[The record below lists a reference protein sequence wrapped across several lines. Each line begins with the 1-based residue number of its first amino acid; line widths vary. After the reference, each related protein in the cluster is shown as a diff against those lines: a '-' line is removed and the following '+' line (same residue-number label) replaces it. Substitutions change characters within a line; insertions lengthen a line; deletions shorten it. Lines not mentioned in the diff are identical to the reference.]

1 MTASKLVLNA
11 SSGVGGAGLDV
22 DEVFNTFLYEAT
34 GDTSYNAGNGSD
46 NAINNG
52 IDLSG
57 EGGLVWIKSREHS
70 SSPGLYDTGHFLYD
84 TVRGAG
90 KYIRTNR
97 TNGQATASDSLKS
110 FNSNGFTLGKDS
122 DSQGVNYQN
131 RISGE
136 DHVSWTFRKA
146 KKFFDIV
153 TWSGNGGGARNISHN
168 LNTTVGMMLVRRYD
182 GTEDWGV
189 YHRRGNNG
197 TNDEQYV
204 ANLHTNAG
212 FSDSDYFNDTA
223 PTSTQFTVNSG
234 RNISGRNYIA
244 YLFAHNNN
252 DGGFGPD
259 GDQDIIKC
267 ASYTGNGSSTGPV
280 IDLGFEPQFLM
291 IKSAS
296 AGGSD
301 NDWYVVDTM
310 RGFEALPQH
319 DAGSQFLKWNTSDN
333 EPSSGQAQRVA
344 VNSTGFSPIGNSTG
358 WNINNQ
364 TYIYMAIRRG
374 PLNEPENATDVFQPN
389 AYTGAGGSGQTV
401 SLNIT
406 PDMVINMSRSTS
418 GDSVALNDRL
428 RGSGKELYTSGT
440 GGESSY
446 PSQGMQL
453 DHTNGLRTQSY
464 RDTNN
469 ATYLNLCWKRAPSY
483 FDIVA
488 YTGTGSTRTV
498 SHKLGVTP
506 EMMWVKRRDGVG
518 QWNVYH
524 KNLDASNP
532 GHKYIILNSH
542 IAAGDSDSIWNDTS
556 PTSSSFTV
564 ADADSVNASGGTFI
578 AYLFASVDGISKVG
592 SFSHT
597 SGSDTNVDC
606 GFSNGARFILYKRS
620 DGSHRWRVFDS
631 VRGIVS
637 GGDPFLELDDAGGE
651 TTGDYVDPLS
661 SGFTVT
667 NNNDTGS
674 YIFYAIA

>member
-1 MTASKLVLNA
+1 MTASKLALNA

-70 SSPGLYDTGHFLYD
+70 NPVGNYDTGHFLYD

-136 DHVSWTFRKA
+136 DHVSFTFRKA

-153 TWSGNGGGARNISHN
+153 TYTGNATAGRTVSHN
-168 LNTTVGMMLVRRYD
+168 LGSVPGMIIVKC
-182 GTEDWGV
+182 TSEAQHWAV
-189 YHRRGNNG
+189 YHRSQGATKYALLSNTDAFSTYAG
-197 TNDEQYV
+197 TW
-204 ANLHTNAG
+204 
-212 FSDSDYFNDTA
+212 NDTE
-223 PTSTQFTVNSG
+223 PTSTEITLGVDGWVNRNG
-234 RNISGRNYIA
+234 RTYVA

-267 ASYTGNGSSTGPV
+267 GGYTGHASND
-280 IDLGFEPQFLM
+280 IDINLGFEPQWLLVKRTNSSSSPGWWM
-291 IKSAS
+291 ADIMRGWAS
-296 AGGSD
+296 AGISRLEAQSTAAEQAAYGSI
-301 NDWYVVDTM
+301 TPT
-310 RGFEALPQH
+310 A
-319 DAGSQFLKWNTSDN
+319 
-333 EPSSGQAQRVA
+333 
-344 VNSTGFSPIGNSTG
+344 TGFHIPQGNVMNDSG
-358 WNINNQ
+358 SS

-453 DHTNGLRTQSY
+453 DHTNALRTQTY
-464 RDTNN
+464 RDTTN
-469 ATYLNLCWKRAPSY
+469 ATYVNFCWKRAPSY

-488 YTGTGSTRTV
+488 YSGTGSATTV
-498 SHKLGVTP
+498 GHKLGVVP
-506 EMMWVKRRDGVG
+506 EMMWFKRRNTSDI
-518 QWNVYH
+518 WTVYH
-524 KNLDASNP
+524 SALGEGKRLKLNADTAAEDDTASFN
-532 GHKYIILNSH
+532 NT
-542 IAAGDSDSIWNDTS
+542 A
-556 PTSSSFTV
+556 PTSSVFSIGTV
-564 ADADSVNASGGTFI
+564 NQINASGSTYI

-597 SGSDTNVDC
+597 NGSDTNVDC

>member
-70 SSPGLYDTGHFLYD
+70 NPVGNYDTGHFLYD

-136 DHVSWTFRKA
+136 DHVSFTFRKA

-153 TWSGNGGGARNISHN
+153 TYSGNGTAGRNISHN
-168 LNTTVGMMLVRRYD
+168 LGSVPGMIIVKRTNGSASWY
-182 GTEDWGV
+182 V
-189 YHRRGNNG
+189 YHRAMDA
-197 TNDEQYV
+197 TAPEDYV
-204 ANLHTNAG
+204 MALDLTSGKINSSAAW
-212 FSDSDYFNDTA
+212 NDTA
-223 PTSTQFTVNSG
+223 PTSTHFTVGDNTNYNASG
-234 RNISGRNYIA
+234 DTYVA

-267 ASYTGNGSSTGPV
+267 GGYTGHASND
-280 IDLGFEPQFLM
+280 IDINLGFEPQWLLVKRTNSSSSPGWWM
-291 IKSAS
+291 ADIMRGWAS
-296 AGGSD
+296 AGISRLEAQSTAAEQAAYGSI
-301 NDWYVVDTM
+301 TPT
-310 RGFEALPQH
+310 A
-319 DAGSQFLKWNTSDN
+319 
-333 EPSSGQAQRVA
+333 
-344 VNSTGFSPIGNSTG
+344 TGFHIPQGNVMNDSG
-358 WNINNQ
+358 SS

-597 SGSDTNVDC
+597 NGSDTNVDC

>member
-1 MTASKLVLNA
+1 
-11 SSGVGGAGLDV
+11 
-22 DEVFNTFLYEAT
+22 
-34 GDTSYNAGNGSD
+34 
-46 NAINNG
+46 
-52 IDLSG
+52 
-57 EGGLVWIKSREHS
+57 
-70 SSPGLYDTGHFLYD
+70 
-84 TVRGAG
+84 
-90 KYIRTNR
+90 
-97 TNGQATASDSLKS
+97 
-110 FNSNGFTLGKDS
+110 
-122 DSQGVNYQN
+122 
-131 RISGE
+131 
-136 DHVSWTFRKA
+136 
-146 KKFFDIV
+146 
-153 TWSGNGGGARNISHN
+153 
-168 LNTTVGMMLVRRYD
+168 
-182 GTEDWGV
+182 
-189 YHRRGNNG
+189 
-197 TNDEQYV
+197 
-204 ANLHTNAG
+204 
-212 FSDSDYFNDTA
+212 
-223 PTSTQFTVNSG
+223 
-234 RNISGRNYIA
+234 
-244 YLFAHNNN
+244 
-252 DGGFGPD
+252 GGFGPD